1 MNKREARQIVEYA
14 NRVQE
19 LCYGLEF
26 PEFPP
31 GTPDA
36 IRTDSMREIGS
47 KWLGKAGKLLEDDWR
62 GVRRVLENR
71 APNSVQR
78 LNHSRAAILAKAIR
92 DPYGFASDL
101 EVRVDR
107 PVRGEDARSSRKPR
121 LVPNAILVPL
131 IERFVQDL
139 HDEVDTTNIAR
150 RRRVSSFLCSPSL
163 REKIIGGVIAGIIVA
178 CITTMLFPVLKAWV
192 PWLKT
197 QAVAPSAQDPNNMQ
211 PGKTTPDSLAK

>member
-1 MNKREARQIVEYA
+1 MNNREARRIVEYA

-31 GTPDA
+31 GTPYA
-36 IRTDSMREIGS
+36 IHTDSKREVGS

-78 LNHSRAAILAKAIR
+78 LNHSRTAILAKAIR

-107 PVRGEDARSSRKPR
+107 PVPGEDARSSRKPR
-121 LVPNAILVPL
+121 LVPDAILVPL

-139 HDEVDTTNIAR
+139 HDEVDATNVAL
-150 RRRVSSFLCSPSL
+150 RRRVFSFLLSL
-163 REKIIGGVIAGIIVA
+163 SLLEKIIAGIIVA
-178 CITTMLFPVLKAWV
+178 CITTIVLIPALKAWV

-211 PGKTTPDSLAK
+211 SGEPMPTSLAR